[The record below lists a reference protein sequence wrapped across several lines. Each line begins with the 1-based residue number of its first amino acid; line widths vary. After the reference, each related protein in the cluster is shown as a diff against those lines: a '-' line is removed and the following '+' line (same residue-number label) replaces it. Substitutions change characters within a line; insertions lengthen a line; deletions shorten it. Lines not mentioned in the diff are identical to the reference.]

1 MISPRIDPTEGPLF
15 KKTLTYA
22 IPIMLTGVLQLM
34 FNAADLMV
42 VGQFCGSNS
51 LAAVGATG
59 SLTSLLVNLFIGMS
73 VGAGVATAHAIGSR
87 DNMKISHT
95 VHTAIPA
102 AFICG
107 VFLAIL
113 GVFLSPALLQL
124 TSTPEEVIDL
134 AAVYMRLYF
143 LGMPSHLLVN
153 FGTAILRAAGNT
165 KGPMMYLTLSGVV
178 NLIFNVIFVTVFHM
192 DVAGVALATTISA
205 TVAAVLILLSLKYRD
220 DAVRL
225 IFKRMKIR
233 KEPLLKIIKIG
244 LPAGFQSSMY
254 SISNVIIQSSINSFG
269 AAAISGNAAA
279 ISVESFVSTA
289 MDAFPQ
295 TAMNFTGICV
305 GAKREDRI
313 IKIMLTCILFS
324 VSLSIPLGI
333 LVYLAGDPLLSLY
346 ISDSQEAI
354 AYGIIRLSCL
364 SAPYVIFGLL
374 SHFALTMRGMGYSIQ
389 PMLITVVGVCAFRI
403 FWIYTVFSI
412 EQYHTFFC
420 LMLSYPVSWAVTWLA
435 QMGYFLFIWKKRL
448 KHACLAAEQPDTAS

>member
-1 MISPRIDPTEGPLF
+1 MANRIIDPTEGPLF

-22 IPIMLTGVLQLM
+22 FPIMLTGVLQLM
-34 FNAADLMV
+34 FNAVDLVV

-113 GVFLSPALLQL
+113 GVCLSPALLRM
-124 TSTPEEVIDL
+124 TSTPDEVIDL
-134 AAVYMRLYF
+134 ASVYMRLYF
-143 LGMPSHLLVN
+143 VGMPSHLLVN

-165 KGPMMYLTLSGVV
+165 KGPMMYLTVSGVV
-178 NLIFNVIFVTVFHM
+178 NLILNVIFVTVFRM
-192 DVAGVALATTISA
+192 DVAGVALATTLSA
-205 TVAAVLILLSLKYRD
+205 TVAAVLILLSLKSRD

-233 KEPLLKIIKIG
+233 KEPMLKIIKIG

-289 MDAFPQ
+289 MESFPQ

-313 IKIMLTCILFS
+313 LKIMLTCITFS
-324 VSLSIPLGI
+324 VTMGIPLGI

-346 ISDSQEAI
+346 ISDSQDAI
-354 AYGIIRLSCL
+354 SYGLIRLSCL
-364 SAPYVIFGLL
+364 SAPYILFGLL
-374 SHFALTMRGMGYSIQ
+374 SNFALTMRGMGYSMQ

-420 LMLSYPVSWAVTWLA
+420 LMLSYPVSWGITWLA
-435 QMGYFLFIWKKRL
+435 QMGFFLFIWKKRL
-448 KHACLAAEQPDTAS
+448 KPACLAAQ